1 MHKSKLR
8 IKDFSSSR
16 LIRAMCAGPSRIL
29 LIVAGWQCR
38 QVRQYR
44 ADDETLADTDE
55 RLQFDCAPCAL
66 VRWR

>member
-1 MHKSKLR
+1 MHKSKLQ

-44 ADDETLADTDE
+44 ADDETLADTGE